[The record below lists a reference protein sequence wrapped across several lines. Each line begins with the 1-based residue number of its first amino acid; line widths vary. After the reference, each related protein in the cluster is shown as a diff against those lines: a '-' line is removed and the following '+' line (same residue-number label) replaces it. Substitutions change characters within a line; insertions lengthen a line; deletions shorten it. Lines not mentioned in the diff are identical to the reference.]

1 MKHAAAIMMMTP
13 VLTIALT
20 PALAQSAFQELCV
33 GQRVAAGSDG
43 RMLGHLPYGQA
54 NPAELIAMPARFA
67 LGTPCQLRPEAA
79 ADLSRM
85 LTAANASGMAG
96 QIRAVSCYRT
106 VNRQRSVFCSQ
117 IGPGKRCKNAAER
130 ARYVGPPGYSEHSTG
145 YAIDFGTRPSVR
157 CPDVDACFAQTRAG
171 RWLIAN
177 ASQYGFELSFP
188 AGNAQGVT
196 WEPWHWRWVGTAATA
211 PGAGPAR
218 AVFARA
224 RSAYPA
230 RPMQIDAPTIAAP
243 QTPAAVPR
251 PEAPLPQ

>member
-1 MKHAAAIMMMTP
+1 MRYPAAITMM
-13 VLTIALT
+13 TIALI
-20 PALAQSAFQELCV
+20 PAIAQASVEELCN
-33 GQRVAAGSDG
+33 GQRVAAEPDG

-54 NPAELIAMPARFA
+54 SSPELVTMPARFA
-67 LGTPCQLRPEAA
+67 LGSPCQLRPEAA

-85 LTAANASGMAG
+85 LTAATAAGLSG

-106 VNRQRSVFCSQ
+106 VNRQRVVFCSQ

-145 YAIDFGTRPSVR
+145 YAIDFGTRGSAG
-157 CPDVDACFAQTRAG
+157 CPDVDACFARTRAG
-171 RWLIAN
+171 RWLLAN
-177 ASQYGFELSFP
+177 ASDFGFELSFP

-196 WEPWHWRWVGTAATA
+196 WEPWHWRWVGTAASA

-224 RSAYPA
+224 RTAYPA
-230 RPMQIDAPTIAAP
+230 HPMQTDAPDGTAP
-243 QTPAAVPR
+243 TT
-251 PEAPLPQ
+251 PLPTAAIPPGTPLTP